1 MALFIGKRVMDLPSA
16 YWYYGLVIISL
27 ILLAVSLACKKDFRL
42 LVLHLALAGI
52 THPFEIMV
60 LFILVGYR
68 YLPGVL
74 PEPVYDNGLG
84 AFVSDLFI
92 VPASA
97 VAINAFSLGWSAI
110 AGIAVAFTATDWFY
124 ARIGIYQHLWWK
136 PVYTGGALLV
146 YYAISR
152 WLWHR
157 LQESRPILWFR
168 LLVIYLIYSIIH
180 SAANLTA
187 VAFLHLYRFQF
198 PWLEGAARNH
208 PANHTPFLYL
218 VSVIIT
224 LCIGLPMSFRYRLA
238 GFVLIAMIYW
248 ALDVFQFVV
257 PLADISAFHLVL
269 IPTLVVPILL
279 ILFRAAKL
287 DYLFP

>member
-1 MALFIGKRVMDLPSA
+1 M
-16 YWYYGLVIISL
+16 
-27 ILLAVSLACKKDFRL
+27 
-42 LVLHLALAGI
+42 
-52 THPFEIMV
+52 
-60 LFILVGYR
+60 GYR

-74 PEPVYDNGLG
+74 PEPSYDNGLG

-97 VAINAFSLGWSAI
+97 VVINAFFLGWKAI
-110 AGIAVAFTATDWFY
+110 TGIAVAFTAADWFY

-136 PVYTGGALLV
+136 PVYTGGGLLV

-157 LQESRPILWFR
+157 LQEARPILWFR
-168 LLVIYLIYSIIH
+168 LLVIYLIYSTIHTIIH
-180 SAANLTA
+180 FTA
-187 VAFLHLYRFQF
+187 TAFLHLYRFQL

-208 PANHTPFLYL
+208 PASHTPFLYL
-218 VSVIIT
+218 ISIIVT
-224 LCIGLPMSFRYRLA
+224 LCIGLPLPFRYRLTGYA
-238 GFVLIAMIYW
+238 LIAIIYW
-248 ALDVFQFVV
+248 ALGAFQFFV
-257 PLADISAFHLVL
+257 PLADISSLHLII
-269 IPTLVVPILL
+269 IPTLVVPFLL